1 MLPPVPV
8 LLPLSV
14 LEAVQNIDTP
24 QDDGLGALEDELAG
38 KRLGLSAT
46 VAAQVVRYRERIKAG
61 GEVSD
66 EEALA
71 VFRLVGRRPD
81 AALVYADAG
90 RRAARYSAR
99 RLGTG
104 SRALIAAAPG
114 RAGVALALRAS
125 ARLGRRWLL
134 ADLQVSEGTIRCE
147 MADSLGFRARD
158 DGTGCDGQ
166 IHMGAAGELL
176 RQVGDL
182 EWTVLH
188 ELCRGRGDR
197 RCLWRAMRAEGYE

>member
-1 MLPPVPV
+1 MVPA
-8 LLPLSV
+8 LMPLSV

-24 QDDGLGALEDELAG
+24 QDDGLGALQEELAS

-46 VAAQVVRYRERIKAG
+46 VAAQVARYRDQVKSG

-66 EEALA
+66 DEALA

-90 RRAARYSAR
+90 RRAARYAAR

-104 SRALIAAAPG
+104 SRAMIAATPG
-114 RAGVALALRAS
+114 NVGVSLALRAS

-134 ADLQVSEGTIRCE
+134 ADMRVSEGTIRCE
-147 MADSLGFRARD
+147 MADSLASRARD
-158 DGTGCDGQ
+158 DGTGC
-166 IHMGAAGELL
+166 HFYTAAIAELL

-182 EWTVLH
+182 EWTVVH
-188 ELCRGRGDR
+188 ELCLSRGDR
-197 RCLWRAMRAEGYE
+197 RCLWRATRAEGYE